1 MKGIKFTFK
10 GVHRIRTIILLSTIL
25 LFSGV
30 AFDSI
35 AKDNG
40 NVTEHRM
47 HHNKMHS
54 ADDGRISLGLPP
66 AMKQHQLANM
76 RAHVEAVRSIV
87 GLISEGSFDKASHI
101 AHSKLGLTEEM
112 KKMCNMFENK
122 DFKDLGLAFHKSGDT
137 LGEALKTK
145 DITKSLD
152 ALHTT
157 MGYCVQCHATFR
169 Q

>member
-1 MKGIKFTFK
+1 M
-10 GVHRIRTIILLSTIL
+10 L

-35 AKDNG
+35 AKDNA
-40 NVTEHRM
+40 TEHRM
-47 HHNKMHS
+47 HHDKMHS
-54 ADDGRISLGLPP
+54 INDGRISLGLPP

-112 KKMCNMFENK
+112 EKMCNMFENK
-122 DFKDLGLAFHKSGDT
+122 SFRNLGLSFHKSGDA
-137 LGEALKTK
+137 LGEVLLTK
-145 DITKSLD
+145 DVTKSLD